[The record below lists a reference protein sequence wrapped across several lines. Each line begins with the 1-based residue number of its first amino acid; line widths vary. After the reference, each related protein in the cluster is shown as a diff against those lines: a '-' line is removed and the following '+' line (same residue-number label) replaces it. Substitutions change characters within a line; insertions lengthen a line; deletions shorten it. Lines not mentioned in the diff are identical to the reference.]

1 MKTKNRK
8 NTGNPSRLHNF
19 LHSKYFPQILLA
31 FLGLITVSTLVLFEL
46 QVRSLMP
53 SGEPGLSYRRRY
65 ALIGDRTSS
74 FLNSVCESAK
84 ARAAESG
91 DYVEFTGKTLD
102 VDYSAPELM
111 NIAVASR
118 VDGIILDADDSTAM
132 SDAIRDANDA
142 GIPVICI
149 GTDSYGSPRKS
160 YVGISYYTLGQEY
173 GKFITSH
180 LVTDNVMHVLVI
192 ASPEEH
198 VTGQNLV
205 LNGLRDYISSQHRT
219 SRFQVTSQILGDSG
233 MFSTAEAVADLFTA
247 SSPGTLPD
255 ILVCLDE
262 TSTTSACQA
271 IVDSNHVGDVQI
283 LGYSLND
290 TIVNALQK
298 GIIPA
303 TLAVSTQEI
312 GEKAVDDLNEY
323 LDSDFLSEYSSI
335 DISTVTAANLDSYLQ
350 NTESSS
356 GEGRQ
361 S

>member
-1 MKTKNRK
+1 MKRKNRK
-8 NTGNPSRLHNF
+8 NAGIRSRFHNL
-19 LHSKYFPQILLA
+19 LHSGYFPQLLLA
-31 FLGLITVSTLVLFEL
+31 FLALITVSTLVLFEL

-53 SGEPGLSYRRRY
+53 SEASGLSYRRRY

-74 FLNSVCESAK
+74 FLNSVYESAS
-84 ARAAESG
+84 ARASESG
-91 DYVEFTGKTLD
+91 DYVEFTGKDLD
-102 VDYSAPELM
+102 VDYSTLELM
-111 NIAVASR
+111 NIAIAAKA
-118 VDGIILDADDSTAM
+118 DGIILDADDSAAV
-132 SDAIRDANDA
+132 SDAIRTANDA

-149 GTDSYGSPRKS
+149 GTDSYGSARKS

-180 LVTDNVMHVLVI
+180 LVTDNVMQVLVI

-205 LNGLRDYISSQHRT
+205 FNGLRDCIASQHRT
-219 SRFQVTSQILGDSG
+219 SRFQITSQILGDSG
-233 MFSTAEAVADLFTA
+233 MFSTAEAVTDLFTNTA
-247 SSPGTLPD
+247 PEKLPD

-290 TIVNALQK
+290 TIINALQK
-298 GIIPA
+298 GVIPA
-303 TLAVSTQEI
+303 TLAISTQEI
-312 GEKAVDDLNEY
+312 GTKAVDDLNEY

-335 DISTVTAANLDSYLQ
+335 DITTVTAANLDSYLE
-350 NTESSS
+350 NTTDPRR
-356 GEGRQ
+356 EGSQ

>member
-1 MKTKNRK
+1 MKTKDTK
-8 NTGNPSRLHNF
+8 NTGIRPRVHNF
-19 LHSKYFPQILLA
+19 LHSRYFPQLLLA
-31 FLGLITVSTLVLFEL
+31 FLALITVSTLILFEL
-46 QVRSLMP
+46 QVRALLP
-53 SGEPGLSYRRRY
+53 SESSGLSYRRHY
-65 ALIGDRTSS
+65 ALVGDRTSS
-74 FLNSVCESAK
+74 FLNSVYESAS

-91 DYVEFTGKTLD
+91 DYVEFTGKELD
-102 VDYSAPELM
+102 VDYSTLELM
-111 NIAVASR
+111 NIAIAAR
-118 VDGIILDADDSTAM
+118 TDGIILDADDSAAM
-132 SDAIRDANDA
+132 SDAIREANDA

-149 GTDSYGSPRKS
+149 GTDSYGSARKS

-180 LVTDNVMHVLVI
+180 LVTDNVMQVLVI

-205 LNGLRDYISSQHRT
+205 FNGLRDYIANQHRT
-219 SRFQVTSQILGDSG
+219 SRFQITSQILGDSG
-233 MFSTAEAVADLFTA
+233 MFSTTEAVTDLFT
-247 SSPGTLPD
+247 STSPEKLPD

-290 TIVNALQK
+290 TIINALQK

-303 TLAVSTQEI
+303 TLSISTQEI
-312 GEKAVDDLNEY
+312 GTKAVDDLNEY

-335 DISTVTAANLDSYLQ
+335 DITTITAANLDSYL
-350 NTESSS
+350 ESAADPR
-356 GEGRQ
+356 GEG
-361 S
+361 SPS